1 MAGWLNSLKDTA
13 LGATVRQFLGSKLE
27 GYGKIEQFKI
37 DTKNHLIEVE
47 IRLEGENA
55 PVHVTLRDYEI
66 VEKDGVTQVSAPA
79 GSFTASRAWLGKLLN
94 AQVAGRAFAIPEK
107 YAKYARSLI
116 G

>member
-27 GYGKIEQFKI
+27 GYGKIEQLKI

-47 IRLEGENA
+47 VRLEGENT
-55 PVHVTLRDYEI
+55 PVQVTLRGYEI
-66 VEKDGVTQVSAPA
+66 VEKDGVTHISAPTGA
-79 GSFTASRAWLGKLLN
+79 FTASRIWLGKLLN
-94 AQVAGRAFAIPEK
+94 AQLAGRSFVIPEK
-107 YAKYARSLI
+107 YAQYARGLI